1 MKYAYF
7 KGEIVPF
14 EDAKISIM
22 THAFNYGTAV
32 FEGIRGYYNTDK
44 KQMFILKLKEHY
56 ERLFRSCR
64 ILKMKP
70 SLSIPELCDVTVE
83 LARKNGYREDIY
95 IRPLSY
101 KCEEK
106 IGLGLTGIKD
116 DLCIFL
122 SPFGEYMDISK
133 GIRVCTSIWRRID
146 DISVPARAKVTGSY
160 INSSLAKAD
169 ALEGGFSEAIM
180 LSHDGHVAEGSGE
193 NIFMVRSGKL
203 ITPPVTDNILEGIT
217 REAVMELAKEKL
229 GLDTVERSI
238 DKSELYMADELFFT
252 GTAAEV
258 TPIIEADRHMIG
270 NGAMGP
276 ITQKLQKALFIA
288 ARGEDHKYP
297 HWVTPVY

>member
-1 MKYAYF
+1 MKYAFF

-22 THAFNYGTAV
+22 THAFNYGTGV
-32 FEGIRGYYNTDK
+32 FEGIRGYYNGEK
-44 KQMFILKLKEHY
+44 KQTYILKLKEHY
-56 ERLFRSCR
+56 ERFIRSCR
-64 ILKMKP
+64 VLKMKP
-70 SLSIPELCDVTVE
+70 RLSVSELCAVTIE
-83 LARKNGYREDIY
+83 LAKKNGYHEDIY
-95 IRPLSY
+95 IRPLAY
-101 KCEEK
+101 KSDEK
-106 IGLGLTGIKD
+106 IGLGLTGIGD

-122 SPFGEYMDISK
+122 SPFGEYLDISK

-160 INSSLAKAD
+160 INSSLAKSD
-169 ALEGGFSEAIM
+169 AIEAGFAEAIM

-217 REAVMELAKEKL
+217 REAIMELAKDKF
-229 GLDTVERSI
+229 GLDTTERSI

-252 GTAAEV
+252 GTGAQVA
-258 TPIIEADRHMIG
+258 PIIEVDRHMIG
-270 NGAMGP
+270 DGAMGP
-276 ITQKLQKALFIA
+276 ITQKLQKAYFIA